1 MSASVGAAK
10 FPNMPDDTGGVSTL
24 SWGADRL
31 PAPSGGAGGLAAL
44 SGGEAELP
52 ARVVT
57 MDKLIR
63 IQGWSCKR

>member
-10 FPNMPDDTGGVSTL
+10 FPNIPDDTGGVATL
-24 SWGADRL
+24 SGSAGML
-31 PAPSGGAGGLAAL
+31 PVPSGGAGGLPAQ

-63 IQGWSCKR
+63 IQGWSCKC

>member
-10 FPNMPDDTGGVSTL
+10 FPKILDDTGGVATL
-24 SWGADRL
+24 SGSAGRL
-31 PAPSGGAGGLAAL
+31 PVSSGGAGGLPAL

-57 MDKLIR
+57 MDESIR
-63 IQGWSCKR
+63 VQGWSCMR